1 MSSLCVC
8 LCEPATRSRRFP
20 FVLNDLT
27 GKAFDLVFS
36 SALPGGMM
44 ACSFSLLMRPAEA
57 QTWYETN
64 HFKGILIS
72 EGGGITWEG
81 RISHVS
87 VTNSG
92 VDVVCDGYWASM
104 ADQHIYAWYAD
115 NQMNNWITPS
125 PGAGGISDDIS
136 LAGAGV
142 IDKFQVGTGNAL
154 FRIGV
159 TKDMHY
165 ELGDRAV
172 FYYELPDISNLT
184 DDRPFGPL
192 TIHSIQFTWDMSAET
207 EQKAAWNLKV
217 WSADKILGTW
227 TEALNIDIR
236 ATTPRTYSVN
246 IAADGVLAQA
256 VAIGVE
262 TIFPFDAVGENSEH
276 RILIKDLTIYAER
289 DATDARKTTAKKII
303 VDLLGGNS
311 DVLVDAH
318 ADQVMDD
325 EAFIEDTDLEIVPAS
340 FSGRTLQEIASE
352 LVDFG
357 FSQVANLVDN
367 PSVENDGVGWSGP
380 TGLAIPP
387 GSHGL
392 DGFVVGLTNATGEG
406 VTIVQRDGKRFPVD
420 QGSRYTFSIDL
431 KTSAAIA
438 LDINLN
444 WFGKGDTI
452 FALKGGSPTSALK
465 ETSTHGLKDIN
476 AGISTTT
483 KKKGV
488 TALDFERVSVT
499 AKAPDDTT
507 HVQLEVLTP
516 SPQAMPNV
524 TVDAARLIK
533 GEIATYIDG
542 DQPRGAWEGVVH
554 ESQTVQFVPP
564 ILGVFGNRT
573 LQLRGRD
580 ERRVKWLVTTREFG
594 DSGFQLQKNMIDFY
608 TRAWADYS
616 EAFTGKEKFQD
627 VVKSIVAEELF
638 YNERDFILNLQG
650 VTGTVAGRV
659 TKAFGEDHD
668 QLQQRME
675 LEMTGAIANSL
686 GAREPLWRVRAG
698 DLMMIT
704 DLGLAPVLRSLQTDT
719 IDQIR
724 TFLIKEAEYS
734 VGTNS
739 LTITP
744 DFPLARMD
752 LILARLNVTPS
763 LVASGQ
769 IFGRLNP
776 LAGVTRGIGPQVPGG
791 SL

>member
-27 GKAFDLVFS
+27 GKAFSLTFS
-36 SALPGGMM
+36 SSLPGGMM
-44 ACSFSLLMRPAEA
+44 SCSFSLLLSPAAA
-57 QTWYETN
+57 QAWYETN
-64 HFKGILIS
+64 SFKGILIS

-81 RISHVS
+81 RISHIVRK
-87 VTNSG
+87 NYG
-92 VDVVCDGYWASM
+92 VDVTCEGYWASM

-115 NQMNNWITPS
+115 NQMGNWITPS
-125 PGAGGISDDIS
+125 PGAGGISDD
-136 LAGAGV
+136 LTLTGAGK
-142 IDKFQVGTGNAL
+142 IDKFQIGTGDAL
-154 FRIGV
+154 FRVGG
-159 TKDMHY
+159 TKGTHY

-184 DDRPFGPL
+184 ADRPFGPL

-217 WSADKILGTW
+217 WSADKIKGTW

-236 ATTPRTYSVN
+236 ATAPRTYSVN

-262 TIFPFDAVGENSEH
+262 TIYPFDAVGENSEH

-289 DATDARKTTAKKII
+289 NGFSDRKTTAKKII

-311 DVLVDAH
+311 DVSVDAH

-380 TGLAIPP
+380 GPGIAIPP
-387 GSHGL
+387 GSFGL
-392 DGFVVGLTNATGEG
+392 DGFVVVLTDAIGEG
-406 VTIVQRDGKRFPVD
+406 ITIVQRDGKRFPVD
-420 QGSRYTFSIDL
+420 QSSRYTFSIDL
-431 KTSAAIA
+431 KTSSPIA

-444 WFGKGDTI
+444 WFGKGDFI

-465 ETSTHGLKDIN
+465 ETSTHGLKDVN
-476 AGISTTT
+476 SGISTTT
-483 KKKGV
+483 KKKAV
-488 TALDFERVSVT
+488 TTTDFERVSVT
-499 AKAPDDTT
+499 AKAPTDTT

-516 SPQAMPNV
+516 STQGTPNV
-524 TVDAARLIK
+524 TADAARLIK

-554 ESQTVQFVPP
+554 ESQTVQFVPS

-573 LQLRGRD
+573 LHLRGRD
-580 ERRVKWLVTTREFG
+580 ERQVKWLVSQRELG
-594 DSGFQLQKNMIDFY
+594 DGGIELERNMTEFY
-608 TRAWADYS
+608 TRVWADYS

-627 VVKSIVAEELF
+627 RVRSIIAEELV
-638 YNERDFILNLQG
+638 YPERDFILNLQG
-650 VTGTVAGRV
+650 VTGTIAGRA
-659 TKAFGEDHD
+659 TKTWAEDHD

-675 LEMTGAIANSL
+675 LSMTGAIANSL

-734 VGTNS
+734 SADNS

-752 LILARLNVTPS
+752 LMLARLNVTPS

-776 LAGVTRGIGPQVPGG
+776 AWQSESLIG
-791 SL
+791 L